1 MMRADGYFQANAPPC
16 CTKRELPFRHRRA
29 GQRMIGWSFEFWLVS
44 VVTVLA
50 AYFIFGLAGFGSSLL
65 SVPVLSQFVPLTF
78 LLPVCLS
85 LDFIAS
91 LQTGLAST
99 GKAESRELAWTLPPT
114 LIGTVAGVLLLV
126 YLSPHLLLGALG
138 VFTLGYGLYM
148 RARIG
153 KPERAVPIAQWW
165 ALPAGG
171 LGGLMG
177 ATFGVPGPPYVIYLT
192 RRLTHKAVFQAT
204 LARVFAAH
212 FLTRIIVFAI
222 AGLYAQPGVLT
233 AFGVLLP
240 ASVAGVWLG
249 TRVQLRLS
257 QGVFFRVIA
266 MVLLV
271 IGGAL
276 CLRALR

>member
-1 MMRADGYFQANAPPC
+1 MMRADGYFQANALPC
-16 CTKRELPFRHRRA
+16 CTNREPPYRHRRA
-29 GQRMIGWSFEFWLVS
+29 GRRMIEWGFEVWLVS

-50 AYFIFGLAGFGSSLL
+50 AYFIFGLTGFGSSLL
-65 SVPVLSQFVPLTF
+65 SVPVLSHFVPLTF

-91 LQTGLAST
+91 LQTGLTAT
-99 GKAESRELAWTLPPT
+99 GKADGRELAWTLPPT

-126 YLSPHLLLGALG
+126 YLSQQLLLGALG

-148 RARIG
+148 LTRIG
-153 KPERAVPIAQWW
+153 KPERIVPIAQWW

-192 RRLTHKAVFQAT
+192 RRLTDRAVFQAT

-222 AGLYAQPGVLT
+222 AGLYAQPGVWT
-233 AFGVLLP
+233 AIGVLLP

-249 TRVQLRLS
+249 SRVQLRLS
-257 QGVFFRVIA
+257 QAVFFRVIA
-266 MVLLV
+266 LLLLV

-276 CLRALR
+276 CLRAFR